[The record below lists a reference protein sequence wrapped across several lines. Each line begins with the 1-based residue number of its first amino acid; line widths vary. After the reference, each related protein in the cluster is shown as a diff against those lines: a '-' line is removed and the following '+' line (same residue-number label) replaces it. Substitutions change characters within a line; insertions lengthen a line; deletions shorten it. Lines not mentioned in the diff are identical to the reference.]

1 MALKIKGVIGWD
13 VTGTEFS
20 EKVSRCDGDIN
31 LEIDSPGGSLSDG
44 VAIANA
50 LDDYSKGK
58 INIRVT
64 GQASSMAAYIML
76 FGDSLKFKPNATV
89 VLHNPWNLCVGDY
102 KAMQKNAN
110 VLERFSALYANK
122 FVEKGLFTEK
132 EIRDIMDEETYFI
145 GETDLKR
152 LGDIDKTETKAD
164 AGEPD
169 RETQIAI
176 ARENIKQCQA
186 RLKQAEFN
194 DLERVAALIPENKQ
208 TIQAGFGGVEFAKR
222 TPAPAGLS
230 DKTGATFVR
239 QDTEKTVTTVQ
250 TKGEKIMDL
259 QELKTQNPDV
269 YAQVV
274 KIGGEQE
281 QKRVNA
287 LMEFIDIDKETVIK
301 AIADGKSIQD
311 DEVQA
316 KLLKARINAS
326 TVAQMEKENPG
337 DVNPKEPEH
346 KPENELGQEKTEEQQ
361 AQEQA
366 EKEEKDFQEACA
378 YLGLEVK

>member
-13 VTGTEFS
+13 VTGAEFS

-50 LDDYSKGK
+50 LEDYSKGK

-110 VLERFSALYANK
+110 ILERFSALYANK
-122 FVEKGLFTEK
+122 FVEKGLFSEK
-132 EIRDIMDEETYFI
+132 EIRDIMDEETFFI
-145 GETDLKR
+145 GEADLKR
-152 LGDIDKTETKAD
+152 LGDIDKTDAKAD
-164 AGEPD
+164 AGGLE

-176 ARENIKQCQA
+176 AQENIKQCQA
-186 RLKQAEFN
+186 RLRQAEFN

-208 TIQAGFGGVEFAKR
+208 IIQAGFGGKIS
-222 TPAPAGLS
+222 TPAPLGLG

-239 QDTEKTVTTVQ
+239 QNVVNTVQ
-250 TKGEKIMDL
+250 QEKGEKIMDL
-259 QELKTQNPDV
+259 QELKTKNPDV
-269 YAQVV
+269 YAQVI
-274 KIGGEQE
+274 KLGEE
-281 QKRVNA
+281 KNQKKVNA
-287 LMEFIDIDKETVIK
+287 LMEFIDIDKETVVK
-301 AIADGKSIQD
+301 AIADGKSIHD
-311 DEVQA
+311 DDVQA
-316 KLLKARINAS
+316 KLLKAKINAS
-326 TVAQMEKENPG
+326 TLAQMEKDNPEQT
-337 DVNPKEPEH
+337 NPKEPEH
-346 KPENELGQEKTEEQQ
+346 KPESELGEPKTEEQKQ
-361 AQEQA
+361 KEQE
-366 EKEEKDFQEACA
+366 EKEEQDFKEACG

>member
-13 VTGTEFS
+13 VTGAEFS

-50 LDDYSKGK
+50 LEDYSKGK

-102 KAMQKNAN
+102 KAMKKNAN

-122 FVEKGLFTEK
+122 FVEKGLFSEK
-132 EIRDIMDEETYFI
+132 EIRDIMDEETFFI

-152 LGDIDKTETKAD
+152 LGDIDKTDAKAD

-169 RETQIAI
+169 REMQIAL
-176 ARENIKQCQA
+176 AQENIKQCQA

-194 DLERVAALIPENKQ
+194 DLERVAALIPENK
-208 TIQAGFGGVEFAKR
+208 TKIQAGS
-222 TPAPAGLS
+222 GLS

-239 QDTEKTVTTVQ
+239 QSVENEVQ
-250 TKGEKIMDL
+250 QEKGEKTMDL
-259 QELKTQNPDV
+259 QELKSQNPDV
-269 YAQVV
+269 YAQAV
-274 KIGGEQE
+274 KNGEE
-281 QKRVNA
+281 KNQKRINA
-287 LMEFIDIDKETVIK
+287 LMEFIDVDKDTVIQ

-311 DEVQA
+311 EEVYA
-316 KLLKARINAS
+316 KLLKAKINAS
-326 TVAQMEKENPG
+326 TVAQMEKENPD
-337 DVNPKEPEH
+337 DVNPDEPEH
-346 KPENELGQEKTEEQQ
+346 ELEKPKTEDEK
-361 AQEQA
+361 AKEQA
-366 EKEEKDFQEACA
+366 EKDEKDLQAACA